1 MKVATAV
8 DACLEYH
15 QANSE
20 KNTVITYRFVLG
32 RFRTKFEYGT
42 PVPES
47 SPSHDNLKKRTL
59 TRVGG

>member
-20 KNTVITYRFVLG
+20 KNTVKGYHFVLG
-32 RFRTKFEYGT
+32 RFAGEFGSRGIDSITSEDAFCFLA
-42 PVPES
+42 S
-47 SPSHDNLKKRTL
+47 L
-59 TRVGG
+59 TNARK